1 MVARRKKQYETGEA
15 SNYVTRKQALHKLQL
30 NLKDFRRLCILKGIH
45 PREPR
50 NRKRAQKGN
59 VTRIQTLYHEKD
71 IRFLLHEPVVWKFR
85 DFKVFLRKLKR
96 ATSKGDMNTAD
107 RLKANKP
114 KYTLDHI
121 VRERYPTFVDAI
133 RDLEDCLCLCF
144 LYSTFPKNTKTP
156 SEMIA
161 LCRRLCVEF
170 MHYVIE
176 SKSLRKVF
184 VSIKGYYYQAEI
196 MGQIVTWIVP
206 HPAFTYEHP
215 VGVDLRLMSIFVEF
229 YTTMLGFVNFRLY
242 HKLNLKYPPV
252 LTSGSSSLVPQN
264 SADDD
269 AATTGSADQDT
280 ERVAALNQSLAKT
293 VVGGQEEEEVEI
305 DDIPDATGN
314 ADQEQRKRDM
324 EEAIALKSL
333 FKGTKVFLNREVPR
347 EPLVFMI
354 RAFGGQVSWE
364 STSAVGATFDESDS
378 SITHQI
384 CDRPRDSV
392 KMSNVGRD
400 YVQPQWVFDSV
411 NHKKLLPVH
420 KYFLGEVLPP
430 HLSPFM
436 KEESRIGDYMPPEEK
451 KLRGLVQEEA
461 EKEQEEDEDE
471 EASDNNEAAEE
482 ASDNEEQ
489 SDDEGEEEEEEGDE
503 EEESEDEEAKMK
515 VEVGKPEQQLSK
527 EEQEKLVDA
536 EQYRLREMMIKKK
549 HKGLYRSMM
558 KARKKRVNESKQLE
572 RKRQLHDESVKKSAK
587 AKKKAA
593 AAK

>member
-96 ATSKGDMNTAD
+96 ATSKGDFNTAD

-170 MHYVIE
+170 MHYIIE

-196 MGQIVTWIVP
+196 MGQTVTWIVP

-264 SADDD
+264 SADDEST
-269 AATTGSADQDT
+269 AASADLEN

-314 ADQEQRKRDM
+314 ADQEQRKREM
-324 EEAIALKSL
+324 EEAIALKTL
-333 FKGTKVFLNREVPR
+333 FKGTKIFLNREVPR

-364 STSAVGATFDESDS
+364 STSAVGATYDESDS

-392 KMSNVGRD
+392 KMTNVGRD

-461 EKEQEEDEDE
+461 ENEQEENDDE
-471 EASDNNEAAEE
+471 EASDDNEAAEE
-482 ASDNEEQ
+482 ASDDDNEEQ
-489 SDDEGEEEEEEGDE
+489 SEEGEEEEEEDSE
-503 EEESEDEEAKMK
+503 EEEENKMK

-527 EEQEKLVDA
+527 EEQEKLVES
-536 EQYRLREMMIKKK
+536 EQYKLREMMIKKK

-558 KARKKRVNESKQLE
+558 KARRKRVNESKQLE
-572 RKRQLHDESVKKSAK
+572 RKRQIHDESVKKSAK
-587 AKKKAA
+587 ANKKKAA
-593 AAK
+593 VAK